1 MKDLCIS
8 LAKTLLCNINM
19 LQNQI
24 KTDWRKYSYAWMFW
38 QMKARTDGP
47 QSSVE
52 YEDISGA
59 GAGWFWG
66 ITVGFL
72 KSLREEGKFET

>member
-1 MKDLCIS
+1 MKDLYIS
-8 LAKTLLCNINM
+8 LAKTLWCNIKYIAKSD
-19 LQNQI
+19 QNGL
-24 KTDWRKYSYAWMFW
+24 DWRKYSYAWMFW

-72 KSLREEGKFET
+72 KSLREEGKF

>member
-1 MKDLCIS
+1 M
-8 LAKTLLCNINM
+8 
-19 LQNQI
+19 
-24 KTDWRKYSYAWMFW
+24 DWRKYSYAWMFW

-72 KSLREEGKFET
+72 KSLREEGKF